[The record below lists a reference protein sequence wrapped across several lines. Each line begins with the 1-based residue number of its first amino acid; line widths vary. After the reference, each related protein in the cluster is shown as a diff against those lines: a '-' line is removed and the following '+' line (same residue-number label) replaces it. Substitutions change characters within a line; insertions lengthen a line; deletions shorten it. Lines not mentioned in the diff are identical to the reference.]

1 MPRLVDKIRR
11 RAYRLARSGEF
22 ADCNEVELTLL
33 EQGQTG
39 VPRALLDPYVRQHVT
54 ELCDRYRRQVR
65 KRAAY
70 HHELA
75 SRYLHV

>member
-1 MPRLVDKIRR
+1 MPSLVDKIRR

-22 ADCNEVELTLL
+22 ADCGDIERILL
-33 EQGQTG
+33 EQGRADAR
-39 VPRALLDPYVRQHVT
+39 RALLDPYVRQHIA
-54 ELCDRYRRQVR
+54 ELCDRYRLEVR